1 MLPMPKPRHR
11 LHDPP
16 EMNNG
21 ARGRRFDDR
30 PMSLSGVRKCV
41 ERVDG
46 EPVHPTM
53 PLAAAEPMLVDQA
66 RGRWRWNVNGV
77 YDTADGGGCL
87 RMFERIA
94 PTTCISHGLQSKRSV

>member
-21 ARGRRFDDR
+21 ARGRRLDDR
-30 PMSLSGVRKCV
+30 PMSLSGVRS
-41 ERVDG
+41 ELNAWTGDPSNYDAIGRSRDDARV
-46 EPVHPTM
+46 
-53 PLAAAEPMLVDQA
+53 QA

-77 YDTADGGGCL
+77 YDTADGGGCFRIFV
-87 RMFERIA
+87 RMA

>member
-16 EMNNG
+16 EMKNG
-21 ARGRRFDDR
+21 AHRRRFDES

-46 EPVHPTM
+46 IAVHPTSWQ
-53 PLAAAEPMLVDQA
+53 ATVDQA
-66 RGRWRWNVNGV
+66 LGRWRWNVNGV
-77 YDTADGGGCL
+77 YDTADGGGCF